1 MSFENDMWDE
11 YSRRAFMAHAAKTCL
26 GVVACGGLFGRS
38 QSMAAD
44 SPAKL
49 PIRATGK
56 ATNVIYL
63 RMRGAMSHLDTFD
76 PKPGRPEQGETKVI
90 DTKTPGIQ
98 IAEYFPGLAK
108 LTNHMAIVR
117 SATTTTGDHGGATYL
132 LQTSYRQLATIRHPA
147 IGAFANK
154 LLGLRKKTL
163 PDYISIGLGERNAG
177 AGYLEPAFTPVPVGD
192 PKLGLKN
199 TEPPKYLQGGQFEE
213 RMDLIN
219 KFSADFR
226 SKYPQKQVKA
236 YEEYYKQAI
245 TLLGSKDL
253 EAFDLNKE
261 KDSVRDKYG
270 RDSFGQGVLLARRLI
285 EQDVRWVD
293 ASLGGWDMHNDIFGD
308 KAMKSVGAN
317 LDRAMSALLEDLAAS
332 GLIKKTLVV
341 LATEFGRK
349 PMISERG
356 GRDHHPAAFSLVLA
370 GAGVKGGLV
379 YGKSDERGQN
389 VDDDSIHVSDF
400 NATIAAAMG
409 LPWKEEIHSKS
420 GRPFRIANEGEP
432 ITKILA

>member
-1 MSFENDMWDE
+1 MSFQSDGWDE
-11 YSRRAFMAHAAKTCL
+11 YTRRAFMAYAAQSCL
-26 GVVACGGLFGRS
+26 GVVACGGLFGNPLLG
-38 QSMAAD
+38 AD
-44 SPAKL
+44 KSPAN
-49 PIRATGK
+49 PRRANGK

-76 PKPGRPEQGETKVI
+76 PKPGRPEQGETKAI
-90 DTKTPGIQ
+90 DTTTPGIQ

-163 PDYISIGLGERNAG
+163 PDYFSIGLGERNAG
-177 AGYLEPAFTPVPVGD
+177 SGYLEPEFTPVPVGD

-199 TEPPKYLQGGQFEE
+199 TEAPKYLQGGQFDE
-213 RMDLIN
+213 RMNLIN
-219 KFSADFR
+219 KFSAEFR
-226 SKYPQKQVKA
+226 SKYPQKQVEA
-236 YEEYYKQAI
+236 YSEYYKQAI
-245 TLLGSKDL
+245 TLMGSKDL

-261 KDSVRDKYG
+261 KDAVRDKYG

-293 ASLGGWDMHNDIFGD
+293 TSLGGWDMHNDIFGD

-317 LDRAMSALLEDLAAS
+317 LDRAMSALIEDLTAS
-332 GLIKKTLVV
+332 GLIKNTLVV

-349 PMISERG
+349 PTISERG

-370 GAGVKGGLV
+370 GAGIKGGMT

-389 VDDDSIHVSDF
+389 VADDTAHVTDF

-409 LPWKEEIHSKS
+409 LDYKQEIHSKQ